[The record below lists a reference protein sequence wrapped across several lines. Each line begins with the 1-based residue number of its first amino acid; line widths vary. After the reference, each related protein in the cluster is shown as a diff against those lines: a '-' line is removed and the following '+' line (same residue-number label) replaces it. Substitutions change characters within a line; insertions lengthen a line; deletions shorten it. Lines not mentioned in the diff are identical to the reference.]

1 MAFRLGQSAEADRY
15 RPGGRNYRGPVF
27 GQQQQSS
34 PLQLKYSIPTGGFM
48 GQNQIGG
55 QSRINVYR
63 RPEPELTP
71 EELEEQQ
78 FKERAEQYQRDAAE
92 FQLAQREA
100 ELEQSRRDRQIQENK
115 DRNAARQIANRT
127 YILDGKPVSG
137 EEMKAASGRYFQ
149 NYTTPPEVTPEQQ
162 RANSLQQSLR
172 QFTQNPMQFLL
183 GGGQNVGELF
193 NYLSRANQ
201 LFSLTGQEGSF
212 MDSLF
217 GQSRPIPVS
226 SQGNRV
232 GSSMNQATVPN
243 KNISQYPDPPP
254 RRAYTPGSSF
264 ASQGFT
270 REEALASMNAR

>member
-1 MAFRLGQSAEADRY
+1 MAIRITNTNRYPVATEEQRNALFGKLRASAGGVGQ
-15 RPGGRNYRGPVF
+15 
-27 GQQQQSS
+27 
-34 PLQLKYSIPTGGFM
+34 
-48 GQNQIGG
+48 
-55 QSRINVYR
+55 
-63 RPEPELTP
+63 LTP
-71 EELEEQQ
+71 EEPEEQQ
-78 FKERAEQYQRDAAE
+78 FKERAERYQRDAAE

-115 DRNAARQIANRT
+115 DRNAAREIANRT
-127 YILDGKPVSG
+127 YMLDGKPVSG
-137 EEMKAASGRYFQ
+137 EEMKAVSGRYWQ
-149 NYTTPPEVTPEQQ
+149 NYRTAPTVTPEQQ
-162 RANSLQQSLR
+162 RATSLQRSLR
-172 QFTQNPMQFLL
+172 QFTQNPTQFLL

-243 KNISQYPDPPP
+243 KNMSQEPP

-270 REEALASMNAR
+270 REEALGGKPRRAYIPGSSFASQGFTREEALASMNAR